1 MKKIAECFAGT
12 PAEERVIGIHVG
24 DNVYEALSF
33 VCYYARN
40 VQDEYVVIPERKDG
54 MVILEP
60 PKWNPIRQA
69 NFVASLNKMAVDQA
83 KKRYPEMETPN
94 ERPFTCLSF
103 ARKSFMNELN
113 NREQEQYAEPT
124 TKKSS
129 KQIVKRT
136 LVVIGLALAVYVVY
150 SVIYLFISPDRNIQ
164 QIYLV
169 PENAAFIIQSSAPIE
184 DWEKFSGSET
194 WQCLKKAKSFEEVT
208 KSVEK
213 LDSVVKSNKVLLS
226 LVGKRDMLI
235 SLHKT
240 RATDWDFLL
249 ILDMQKASKMDLVKD
264 QLETVLVMSGFT
276 VTNRMHSGINILEMR
291 DPDTR
296 DIFYIAFV
304 DNHLVGSYTS
314 GLIESAIDSRN
325 KPKIGL
331 DQAFIE
337 TEKLVS
343 GKGLVRVFIN
353 YERIPQFM
361 SIYLGTRNEYIDM
374 FSNSMNFAGLYLN
387 MGKDKMEV
395 KGYTLKKDSVDP
407 YITALLNSGKHKMK
421 AHEIL
426 SRRTALYTNIGFNNP
441 MTFVKELENALSV
454 HDKQLYDSYQNSRKK
469 IEGLFGI
476 SLEEN
481 FLSWMSGEFA
491 ITQSEPGLLGREP
504 ELVLAIRAK
513 SIKDARENME
523 LIEKKVKRRTPV
535 KIKTVNYKDFEINY
549 VEMKGFFRLFFGKL
563 FNKFE
568 KPYYTYVD
576 DYVVFSNKAAS
587 LLSFVEDYEQK
598 NLLKDNPGFKDAFSY
613 LKSSSTIFLYT
624 DVRKFYSQLKLMMNP
639 ATWNEIQSN
648 KDVLYSFPYWTMQVI
663 GDSQSASLQYV
674 MDYSPYEPEELV
686 EVATDE
692 EDEEMNEDVVTEK
705 EQLSELKRFYV
716 EKFEGNVLREFYP
729 EGALK
734 SEAEVKE
741 GKRHGRYREYYENGK
756 LRLRGKYS
764 HNQPKGTWKYYTEE
778 GKFERKEK
786 F

>member
-1 MKKIAECFAGT
+1 M
-12 PAEERVIGIHVG
+12 
-24 DNVYEALSF
+24 D
-33 VCYYARN
+33 
-40 VQDEYVVIPERKDG
+40 
-54 MVILEP
+54 
-60 PKWNPIRQA
+60 
-69 NFVASLNKMAVDQA
+69 
-83 KKRYPEMETPN
+83 
-94 ERPFTCLSF
+94 
-103 ARKSFMNELN
+103 ELN
-113 NREQEQYAEPT
+113 NGEQGQYVEPGKNE
-124 TKKSS
+124 KKNNTR
-129 KQIVKRT
+129 KIVKRT
-136 LVVIGLALAVYVVY
+136 LLTAGLALAVYMVY
-150 SVIYLFISPDRNIQ
+150 SIVYLFISPDRNIQ

-169 PENAAFIIQSSAPIE
+169 PEDAAFIIQSSAPIE

-194 WQCLKKAKSFEEVT
+194 WQCLRKAKSFEEVA

-226 LVGKRDMLI
+226 LVGQRDLLI

-249 ILDMQKASKMDLVKD
+249 IVDMQKASKMDLLKD
-264 QLETVLVMSGFT
+264 QVETVLAMSGFT
-276 VTNRMHSGINILEMR
+276 VTNRMHNGINILEMR

-296 DIFYIAFV
+296 DVFYTAFV

-314 GLIESAIDSRN
+314 GLVESAINSRN

-331 DQAFIE
+331 DQSFIE

-353 YERIPQFM
+353 YARIPQFM
-361 SIYLGTRNEYIDM
+361 SIYLGARNEYVDL
-374 FSNSMNFAGLYLN
+374 FSNSMDFAGLYLN
-387 MGKDKMEV
+387 MDKDRMEV

-426 SRRTALYTNIGFNNP
+426 SGRTALYTNIGFDSP
-441 MTFVKELENALSV
+441 VTFVKELENALSV
-454 HDKQLYDSYQNSRKK
+454 HDKLLYDSYQSSRKK
-469 IEGLFGI
+469 IESLFGI

-491 ITQSEPGLLGREP
+491 ITQSEPGLLGHDP
-504 ELVLAIRAK
+504 EVILAIRAK
-513 SIKDARENME
+513 SIKDARKNME
-523 LIEKKVKRRTPV
+523 FIEKKIKRRSPV
-535 KIKTVNYKDFEINY
+535 KIKSVNYKDFEINY

-563 FNKFE
+563 FDKLE

-598 NLLKDNPGFKDAFSY
+598 NLLKNNAGFKDAYSY
-613 LKSSSTIFLYT
+613 MKSSSTIFLYT
-624 DVRKFYSQLKLMMNP
+624 DMHKFYSQLKPMMNP

-648 KDVLYSFPYWTMQVI
+648 K
-663 GDSQSASLQYV
+663 V
-674 MDYSPYEPEELV
+674 MDYRPYEPEEV
-686 EVATDE
+686 VAVVSDE
-692 EDEEMNEDVVTEK
+692 EDQDMDEEAVTEK
-705 EQLSELKRFYV
+705 EQMSELKRFYI

-741 GKRHGRYREYYENGK
+741 GKRHGRYREYHENGK
-756 LRLRGKYS
+756 LKLRGKYS
-764 HNQPKGTWKYYTEE
+764 NNQPKGTWKYYTEE
-778 GKFERKEK
+778 GEFERKEK

>member
-1 MKKIAECFAGT
+1 M
-12 PAEERVIGIHVG
+12 
-24 DNVYEALSF
+24 D
-33 VCYYARN
+33 
-40 VQDEYVVIPERKDG
+40 
-54 MVILEP
+54 
-60 PKWNPIRQA
+60 
-69 NFVASLNKMAVDQA
+69 
-83 KKRYPEMETPN
+83 
-94 ERPFTCLSF
+94 
-103 ARKSFMNELN
+103 ELN
-113 NREQEQYAEPT
+113 NGEQGQYVEPGKNE
-124 TKKSS
+124 KKNNTR
-129 KQIVKRT
+129 KIVKRT
-136 LVVIGLALAVYVVY
+136 LITAGLALAVYMVY
-150 SVIYLFISPDRNIQ
+150 SIVYLFISPDRNIQ

-169 PENAAFIIQSSAPIE
+169 PEDAAFIIQSSAPIE

-194 WQCLKKAKSFEEVT
+194 WQCLRKAKSFEEVA

-226 LVGKRDMLI
+226 LVGQRDLLI

-249 ILDMQKASKMDLVKD
+249 IVDMQKASKMDLLKD
-264 QLETVLVMSGFT
+264 QVETVLAMSGFT
-276 VTNRMHSGINILEMR
+276 VTNRMHNGINILEMR

-296 DIFYIAFV
+296 DVFYTAFV

-314 GLIESAIDSRN
+314 GLVESAINSRN

-331 DQAFIE
+331 DQSFIE

-353 YERIPQFM
+353 YARIPQFM
-361 SIYLGTRNEYIDM
+361 SIYLGARNEYVDL

-387 MGKDKMEV
+387 MDKDRMEV

-426 SRRTALYTNIGFNNP
+426 SGRTALYTNIGFDSP
-441 MTFVKELENALSV
+441 VTFVKELENALSV
-454 HDKQLYDSYQNSRKK
+454 HDKLLYDSYQSSRKK
-469 IEGLFGI
+469 IESLFGI

-491 ITQSEPGLLGREP
+491 ITQSEPGLLGHDP
-504 ELVLAIRAK
+504 EVILAIRAK
-513 SIKDARENME
+513 SIKDARKNME
-523 LIEKKVKRRTPV
+523 FIEKKIKRRSPV
-535 KIKTVNYKDFEINY
+535 KIKSVNYKDFEINY
-549 VEMKGFFRLFFGKL
+549 VEMKGFFCLFFGKL
-563 FNKFE
+563 FDKFE

-576 DYVVFSNKAAS
+576 DYVVFSNKPAS

-598 NLLKDNPGFKDAFSY
+598 NLLKNNAGFKDAYSY
-613 LKSSSTIFLYT
+613 MKSSSTIFLYT
-624 DVRKFYSQLKLMMNP
+624 DMHKFYSQLKPMMNP

-648 KDVLYSFPYWTMQVI
+648 KDILYSFPYWTMQVI
-663 GDSQSASLQYV
+663 GDNNQASLQYV
-674 MDYSPYEPEELV
+674 MDYRPYEPEEV
-686 EVATDE
+686 VAVVSDE
-692 EDEEMNEDVVTEK
+692 EDQDMDEEAVTEK
-705 EQLSELKRFYV
+705 EQMSELKRFYI

-741 GKRHGRYREYYENGK
+741 GKRHGRYREYHENGK
-756 LRLRGKYS
+756 LKLRGKYS
-764 HNQPKGTWKYYTEE
+764 NNQPKGTWKYYTEE
-778 GKFERKEK
+778 GEFERKEK

>member
-1 MKKIAECFAGT
+1 
-12 PAEERVIGIHVG
+12 
-24 DNVYEALSF
+24 
-33 VCYYARN
+33 
-40 VQDEYVVIPERKDG
+40 
-54 MVILEP
+54 
-60 PKWNPIRQA
+60 
-69 NFVASLNKMAVDQA
+69 
-83 KKRYPEMETPN
+83 
-94 ERPFTCLSF
+94 
-103 ARKSFMNELN
+103 MNELN

-407 YITALLNSGKHKMK
+407 YITALLNSGMQVIGKVNDRSVEHHHTRIDGRQGGQYRTED
-421 AHEIL
+421 AGIYDRGSHRTALVETENDVLQSLAFSAVAYPDFRNDGLVLGLVVLQVLYDGRLPVYLVVTGIAP
-426 SRRTALYTNIGFNNP
+426 SRRT
-441 MTFVKELENALSV
+441 V
-454 HDKQLYDSYQNSRKK
+454 
-469 IEGLFGI
+469 
-476 SLEEN
+476 
-481 FLSWMSGEFA
+481 
-491 ITQSEPGLLGREP
+491 QSTGDGLLGRGRELP
-504 ELVLAIRAK
+504 QQVIHDLAYNLTGHVLVL
-513 SIKDARENME
+513 
-523 LIEKKVKRRTPV
+523 
-535 KIKTVNYKDFEINY
+535 
-549 VEMKGFFRLFFGKL
+549 FG
-563 FNKFE
+563 N
-568 KPYYTYVD
+568 
-576 DYVVFSNKAAS
+576 
-587 LLSFVEDYEQK
+587 
-598 NLLKDNPGFKDAFSY
+598 G
-613 LKSSSTIFLYT
+613 
-624 DVRKFYSQLKLMMNP
+624 P
-639 ATWNEIQSN
+639 AE
-648 KDVLYSFPYWTMQVI
+648 
-663 GDSQSASLQYV
+663 
-674 MDYSPYEPEELV
+674 
-686 EVATDE
+686 
-692 EDEEMNEDVVTEK
+692 
-705 EQLSELKRFYV
+705 
-716 EKFEGNVLREFYP
+716 
-729 EGALK
+729 
-734 SEAEVKE
+734 
-741 GKRHGRYREYYENGK
+741 
-756 LRLRGKYS
+756 
-764 HNQPKGTWKYYTEE
+764 
-778 GKFERKEK
+778 
-786 F
+786 